1 MWRIPAHRNASVG
14 RDVLWIWPGA
24 AGTPNLPPVGFRLPV
39 PAGPAGL
46 ALASRLGGEVIR
58 ADHGEGFLPARSHF
72 APLYLAR
79 YEYGRALKMIRA
91 DIPLSSRITSAALV
105 RKAALALTGA
115 PACPPRRG
123 RARPAETHPAGPT
136 HPILA
141 VWGAAGGPHRMPTPH
156 PLPQVPAGCGSPQGR
171 GTAGTPSG
179 AQLRAQHRG
188 QSSLVP
194 APATLPVPPGHPL
207 RPVEM
212 QSSRSGV
219 KSLLPLPGSVPEA
232 FGHPPAPHPRALS
245 HPPVPCCNGV
255 GAACG
260 VLPAGTEPG
269 DKGHQPPPR
278 SLSHRGQWWHLG
290 WPLRAAQ
297 VLLGHPPLL
306 SHCIALSQ
314 KPGRTGGYLPPKK
327 TPPALFCC
335 LLFGVGGLRLMGAF
349 GHRGKEGKQLYS
361 SR

>member
-1 MWRIPAHRNASVG
+1 MAGGCRTPPGLRGGFLPTATPRSAETSSG
-14 RDVLWIWPGA
+14 FGQGQQGPQTSLLVLA
-24 AGTPNLPPVGFRLPV
+24 AAGFRLPV

-79 YEYGRALKMIRA
+79 YEYGIALKMIRA

-105 RKAALALTGA
+105 GKAALALTGA
-115 PACPPRRG
+115 PACPPRWG
-123 RARPAETHPAGPT
+123 RARPAETHPAGLT

-141 VWGAAGGPHRMPTPH
+141 VWGAAGGPRRMPTPH

-179 AQLRAQHRG
+179 AQLRAQHQG
-188 QSSLVP
+188 QGSLLP
-194 APATLPVPPGHPL
+194 APATPPVPPGHPL
-207 RPVEM
+207 HPVEM

-219 KSLLPLPGSVPEA
+219 KALLPLPGSVPEA

-245 HPPVPCCNGV
+245 HPPVPCCQWGWGSLWGAPGRAGGQGPSAPSPLAVTQGTAVTLGV
-255 GAACG
+255 ASPCWPGAFGAPTP
-260 VLPAGTEPG
+260 LTPRPPA
-269 DKGHQPPPR
+269 
-278 SLSHRGQWWHLG
+278 L
-290 WPLRAAQ
+290 
-297 VLLGHPPLL
+297 
-306 SHCIALSQ
+306 CITLSQ

-335 LLFGVGGLRLMGAF
+335 LGWGG
-349 GHRGKEGKQLYS
+349 
-361 SR
+361 